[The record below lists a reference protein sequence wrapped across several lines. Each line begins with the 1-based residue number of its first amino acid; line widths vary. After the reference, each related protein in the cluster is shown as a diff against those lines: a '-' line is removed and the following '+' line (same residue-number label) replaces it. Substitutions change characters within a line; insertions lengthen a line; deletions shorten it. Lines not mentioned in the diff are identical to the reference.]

1 MPLLSLY
8 GARMKIALLT
18 VLAVGCLGF
27 AQSDPTLPPELQ
39 QQIDR
44 IRSQSHYST
53 HPAPASEAAKP
64 AELAD
69 PADTLADVQDNAA
82 ILDGSEP
89 VSMDDQGRTEQKL
102 KDMVAAA
109 QRRVDRTS
117 AKLEQ
122 ARQTDP
128 SMVAELE
135 SELARRKETLDL
147 VNQRAAL
154 VGEMIEMASAVVVR
168 PNGARMVNAATLRY
182 DGSGRLIRPAEFAQL
197 SVSFARRFGKRIP
210 VSAWG
215 ESMTHVELGF
225 DHRGRIDVA
234 VYPDSPEGLFIRA
247 WLEKERVPY
256 FAFRHAVF
264 GRATGPHIHIGPGS
278 YRFAR
283 ASASLRGSSLGR
295 TRQ

>member
-1 MPLLSLY
+1 M
-8 GARMKIALLT
+8 RIALFT
-18 VLAVGCLGF
+18 SLAIGCLAF
-27 AQSDPTLPPELQ
+27 AQSDSSLPPDLQ
-39 QQIDR
+39 QQVDR
-44 IRSQSHYST
+44 IRSQSHYSSV
-53 HPAPASEAAKP
+53 PAPAPAPAKP
-64 AELAD
+64 VEVEE
-69 PADTLADVQDNAA
+69 PADTLADLQDNAA

-89 VSMDDQGRTEQKL
+89 VAVDDLSSSPEVQARTEQKL
-102 KDMVAAA
+102 KNMVAAA

-117 AKLEQ
+117 AKLDQ
-122 ARQTDP
+122 AREIDP
-128 SMVAELE
+128 SGVATLE
-135 SELARRKETLDL
+135 SELARRRETLDL

-154 VGEMIEMASAVVVR
+154 VGELIEMASAVVVR

-256 FAFRHAVF
+256 FFAFRHAVF